1 MGVAFMKRKW
11 PRFVFTIFLISAFL
25 IAFADM
31 AAGMIASQQST
42 VAVRGNQASAMA
54 KKDAVTTKVKVM
66 TTTATDAVNDAVNDA
81 AVQTIDTETTDSA
94 APRSAM
100 EETPVDVEQTCVNHT
115 FGPWET
121 ITTPTLNDCGLQEI
135 TCTTCGYKETEVI
148 PPLTAENNSVSIPSA
163 NMIISFA
170 LTELNQANVNACGA
184 VCDLN
189 FFKTYFGTDDI
200 MVSGHRTNAIGNLYQ
215 TAVGDEITLNL
226 NGNLT
231 AYTVIISEEATITAD
246 GKDYI
251 GVNTGTRFVTASYD
265 RQALRMYTCYGDGRW
280 IVIALENQ

>member
-1 MGVAFMKRKW
+1 MEVAFMKRKW
-11 PRFVFTIFLISAFL
+11 PRFVFTVFLISAFL

-31 AAGMIASQQST
+31 AAGMIAMQQPT
-42 VAVRGNQASAMA
+42 AAVRGNQAIAMA

-66 TTTATDAVNDAVNDA
+66 TTMATDAVNEAV
-81 AVQTIDTETTDSA
+81 VQTTASETTDSA
-94 APRSAM
+94 VVSASQ
-100 EETPVDVEQTCVNHT
+100 ETPADVEQTCVNHT
-115 FGPWET
+115 FGSWQT
-121 ITTPTLNDCGLQEI
+121 VTAPTLNDCGLRKR
-135 TCTTCGYKETEVI
+135 TCAACGHEETEGI

-163 NMIISFA
+163 NMVISFA
-170 LTELNQANVNACGA
+170 LTELNQMNVDACGA

-200 MVSGHRTNAIGNLYQ
+200 MVSGHRSNAIGKLYR

-231 AYTVIISEEATITAD
+231 TYTVIISEEATITAD

-251 GVNTGTRFVTASYD
+251 GVNTGTRFVTTSYD
-265 RQALRMYTCYGDGRW
+265 RQSLRMYTCYGDGRW
-280 IVIALENQ
+280 IVTALENE